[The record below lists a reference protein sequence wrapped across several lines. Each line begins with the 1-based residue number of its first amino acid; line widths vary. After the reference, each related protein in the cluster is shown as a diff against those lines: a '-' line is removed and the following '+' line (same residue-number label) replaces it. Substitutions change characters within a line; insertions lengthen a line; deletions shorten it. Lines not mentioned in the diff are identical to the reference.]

1 MKKIF
6 LIIFIVTSI
15 LLSFSQTLVIKGS
28 NTIFPIVQLWVEE
41 LNKISP
47 ELHITVEGAGS
58 STGITALFSG
68 TTDIANSSRWLKDSE

>member
-1 MKKIF
+1 MKIF

-41 LNKISP
+41 LNKIS
-47 ELHITVEGAGS
+47 LNYI
-58 STGITALFSG
+58 
-68 TTDIANSSRWLKDSE
+68 